1 MRTLARTGRITHLT
15 LRLPDRPG
23 SLMTVAS
30 VVAAQGANIISVSHD
45 RYRPELALKVA
56 ELELTVET
64 RDSHHR
70 DELVRGLSEAGF
82 PPAVPPRDAV

>member
-1 MRTLARTGRITHLT
+1 MA
-15 LRLPDRPG
+15 
-23 SLMTVAS
+23 VAA

-45 RYRPELALKVA
+45 RYRPELALRVA

-70 DELVRGLSEAGF
+70 DDLVLALREAGF
-82 PPAVPPRDAV
+82 PPVVPPRDAG